1 MVFSAALEKKG
12 DDDDPKAVEKRF
24 GRRSVQFLE
33 ETVQIALLWS
43 KETTTSGY
51 LLEKKTRRESYIFF
65 LGKNSSREESKKRL
79 LFYHLSS
86 WEIDRKVVAR
96 EKEKP

>member
-24 GRRSVQFLE
+24 GRRSVQFLG
-33 ETVQIALLWS
+33 ETVQIIALLWS

-51 LLEKKTRRESYIFF
+51 LLEKKTLRESSYFFF
-65 LGKNSSREESKKRL
+65 LEKTFFAWGVKETPSFLSHHHGK
-79 LFYHLSS
+79 
-86 WEIDRKVVAR
+86 
-96 EKEKP
+96 

>member
-24 GRRSVQFLE
+24 GRRSVQFLG
-33 ETVQIALLWS
+33 ETVQIIALLWS

-51 LLEKKTRRESYIFF
+51 LLEKKTLRESSYFFF
-65 LGKNSSREESKKRL
+65 LEKTLRVGSQRNAFFSIT
-79 LFYHLSS
+79 SS
-86 WEIDRKVVAR
+86 WEIDRKVVAQ
-96 EKEKP
+96 EK